1 VEFLGANTEQFLA
14 QAPPQVF
21 HGEMGFNE
29 LGLRLMDGPDVVY
42 TGFAI
47 IYPVGA
53 EPYAAWLM
61 RNGGPPHFEAPAP
74 TVRGLFTLDRVEA
87 VLIRVD
93 GSPIVVQE
101 STTTDPVGDA
111 TQSAAQEA
119 GTTPAPVAET
129 AEQVETRELDPDERL
144 VWDASVVDQ
153 VTALLV
159 DDAGRL
165 QDADPDVVATINELA
180 RETYAGIEMPAGI
193 AQEFERAGVPEA
205 VRKIALHAWFGDE
218 LVQHMLPPRTTDDIT
233 AFVPDVVRM
242 LVGDLIVTRAGD
254 EALSPVPNDFRSQL
268 QQFHEQVAEAES
280 RLAQLPSET
289 RLRALGTAVRA
300 MQDLRRYVGR
310 LEFADES
317 FTRLLRQ
324 MAGEGFLVPG
334 LRLVADAAR
343 MSWPDGVPP
352 ATNRE
357 VLPEAVQQA
366 VATVRS
372 LLDAWIATTP
382 RPQPRMRLR
391 GGAPGENLF
400 RRLAG
405 HFSRHR
411 NEGEG
416 ASNRWRRMGQRFN
429 RLRRGES
436 VVEAGPSE
444 PVTSRST
451 GAQSPE

>member
-1 VEFLGANTEQFLA
+1 
-14 QAPPQVF
+14 
-21 HGEMGFNE
+21 
-29 LGLRLMDGPDVVY
+29 
-42 TGFAI
+42 
-47 IYPVGA
+47 
-53 EPYAAWLM
+53 
-61 RNGGPPHFEAPAP
+61 
-74 TVRGLFTLDRVEA
+74 
-87 VLIRVD
+87 
-93 GSPIVVQE
+93 
-101 STTTDPVGDA
+101 
-111 TQSAAQEA
+111 
-119 GTTPAPVAET
+119 
-129 AEQVETRELDPDERL
+129 
-144 VWDASVVDQ
+144 
-153 VTALLV
+153 
-159 DDAGRL
+159 
-165 QDADPDVVATINELA
+165 
-180 RETYAGIEMPAGI
+180 
-193 AQEFERAGVPEA
+193 QEFERAGVPEA

-218 LVQHMLPPRTTDDIT
+218 LVQHMLPPRTTDDIN

-280 RLAQLPSET
+280 RLAQLPSEA

-300 MQDLRRYVGR
+300 MQDLRSYVGR

-352 ATNRE
+352 ATNPE

-372 LLDAWIATTP
+372 ILDAWIATTP

-416 ASNRWRRMGQRFN
+416 APNRWRRMGQRFN

-451 GAQSPE
+451 GAQSPEAEVRERVPVRLPGTVLTESADGQWVLERLRDVTAANHPDLQVGELWQTTGLHDVETLVNGAPTEHVNGILHDSTDGSSVFVYRRGTGVMVFAPGDGQGHPLRVLDPTHEYHAFLVNGDGRIYFGSEHPTADADDSSSSTDAFPNIVISEAGPSAAEQSAARPASPPSSAGSRVDHLLSRLSLSR